1 MFTYAMSESSRGG
14 DARNV
19 LGLLCII
26 SMVLHGSRKNVSRVA
41 HDGVNVQFVSLIIQR
56 SLAFTNTPRQLVEL
70 ISQSSSDQMI
80 QGVAAF
86 LLGICYE
93 FNDDSEPNMT
103 RAKLLPII
111 TGRIGIDVFVSRINR
126 LRENDWMKGS
136 GLQEVQL

>member
-1 MFTYAMSESSRGG
+1 
-14 DARNV
+14 
-19 LGLLCII
+19 
-26 SMVLHGSRKNVSRVA
+26 
-41 HDGVNVQFVSLIIQR
+41 
-56 SLAFTNTPRQLVEL
+56 
-70 ISQSSSDQMI
+70 MI

-136 GLQEVQL
+136 GLQEV